1 MSANI
6 SNKGRAV
13 DKDDLGES
21 NVYSFLINNTEIG
34 DDLKKLVIEM
44 KIMNKHLA
52 AISEMDITPRD
63 VTEDDVNDY

>member
-21 NVYSFLINNTEIG
+21 IVYSFLINNTEIG